1 MQFLGVIIW
10 SRKNLNLT
18 GRLLIRILSQS
29 YVIVTKNVIGKWEI
43 GIYIVTKEKAKLAC
57 HNLNFFQA
65 ESESIYPQYIL
76 TYATVKIVGRYVD

>member
-29 YVIVTKNVIGKWEI
+29 YVIVTKNVIGK
-43 GIYIVTKEKAKLAC
+43 
-57 HNLNFFQA
+57 
-65 ESESIYPQYIL
+65 
-76 TYATVKIVGRYVD
+76 